1 MNKGIKIISV
11 LFIMIFMVCSYF
23 LLKSHYEQHRYD
35 INKLSY
41 RKTTDY
47 GSVLRGCFESNNWNN
62 LPLSKNFREK
72 YKTKFDI
79 TEFAG
84 NFVGYDDGLTRENG
98 EKLIIIGYLKEALF
112 DFSDTKSVQYD
123 LYFKYKVDEE
133 GLLDDV
139 EFVRVEKRDP
149 MTGRIIES

>member
-1 MNKGIKIISV
+1 MIKKFSV

-84 NFVGYDDGLTRENG
+84 RFVGYDAGSTRENG
-98 EKLIIIGYLKEALF
+98 EKLLIIAYQKEALF
-112 DFSDTKSVQYD
+112 DFTDTKSVQYF

-139 EFVRVEKRDP
+139 EFVRFEKLDP